1 MIAEREAARAKGQ
14 QACFRCAWLRRK
26 ALFDMAARVGC
37 NKLALAHHADA
48 VAETALM
55 NLFYSATFRTMEARM
70 PFFGGRFELIRP
82 LVYVEERDI
91 VSFAVASGYP
101 LEGDLCPEGATSRR
115 VTVRG
120 ILQQLEKDSHG
131 VRRRVCAAGEHA
143 QEDLLRAVRK
153 HLPDDLAS

>member
-1 MIAEREAARAKGQ
+1 
-14 QACFRCAWLRRK
+14 
-26 ALFDMAARVGC
+26 
-37 NKLALAHHADA
+37 
-48 VAETALM
+48 M

-82 LVYVEERDI
+82 LA
-91 VSFAVASGYP
+91 FAVASGYP

-120 ILQQLEKDSHG
+120 ILQQLETDSHG